1 MKMKE
6 IVGEIKI
13 KKRIIIILDEVN
25 KKKTI
30 KK

>member
-13 KKRIIIILDEVN
+13 KKRIKIILDEVN